1 MSTPSSRI
9 ASIASG
15 LTCVASVPALK
26 GSKRSPAR
34 YPSSPSAIWDRAELW
49 VQRKS
54 TRDLPPASGTLG
66 LHVQLQVFGGLGEQ
80 VPGGVPAQR
89 VEAPPA
95 APLLVH
101 EPGPLELLHVVGD
114 LRLARPEV
122 RLELA
127 DADAGVL
134 VRGRDAAVGQAAAT
148 PPPGHHPQH
157 PDPDGIR
164 ERPPERDA
172 PSHPRLV
179 VDVPRR
185 PAVLRDHAQALPPHR
200 LPRLRLAGADEGA
213 GSRHPPERVALLL
226 RVQALYH
233 PGLLHGRYLH

>member
-1 MSTPSSRI
+1 MSTPNAFI

-34 YPSSPSAIWDRAELW
+34 CPSSPSAIWERAELW

-66 LHVQLQVFGGLGEQ
+66 LHGHPQVFGDLGEQ
-80 VPGGVPAQR
+80 APGGVPAQR

-101 EPGPLELLHVVGD
+101 EPGPLKLLHVVGD
-114 LRLARPEV
+114 LRLAHPEV

-148 PPPGHHPQH
+148 
-157 PDPDGIR
+157 
-164 ERPPERDA
+164 RPPA
-172 PSHPRLV
+172 PHP
-179 VDVPRR
+179 PTPAPQRR
-185 PAVLRDHAQALPPHR
+185 P
-200 LPRLRLAGADEGA
+200 
-213 GSRHPPERVALLL
+213 
-226 RVQALYH
+226 
-233 PGLLHGRYLH
+233 

>member
-54 TRDLPPASGTLG
+54 TRDLPPALGTLG
-66 LHVQLQVFGGLGEQ
+66 LHVHPQVFGGLGKQ

-95 APLLVH
+95 APLLVY

-114 LRLARPEV
+114 LRLAHPEV

-127 DADAGVL
+127 AADTGVL

-148 PPPGHHPQH
+148 PPLGHHPEH
-157 PDPDGIR
+157 PDPEGIR
-164 ERPPERDA
+164 ERPPRGRRAA
-172 PSHPRLV
+172 PPP
-179 VDVPRR
+179 PRR
-185 PAVLRDHAQALPPHR
+185 RGPPTPARLPPT
-200 LPRLRLAGADEGA
+200 
-213 GSRHPPERVALLL
+213 PPAL
-226 RVQALYH
+226 
-233 PGLLHGRYLH
+233 